1 MKKSR
6 RVGRGTNEEEKEVNK
21 GRKEEEKKREGEG
34 ENRRSGSYLQDL
46 SSIILNLS

>member
-21 GRKEEEKKREGEG
+21 GRKEEKKREGEG